1 MTVGSVQGNAKFLH
15 IESILPRVVTIVNTR
30 LDFPF
35 PAPGW
40 FAGVLKEANAGLL
53 RRATLTHSMAT
64 SGMEKGKKRR

>member
-1 MTVGSVQGNAKFLH
+1 M
-15 IESILPRVVTIVNTR
+15 VTIVNTR